1 MICCISWFFKIL
13 NIVFCDLY
21 TQNSMV
27 QTNRS
32 ERVKPST
39 TRWERDIPTTN
50 RGERI
55 KPTTDRWERD
65 AVSSSRDPRNQ
76 LVNFFAKL
84 RDEDNIVCNES
95 WKIIYI
101 YANEWEPI
109 PMTQWQDR

>member
-32 ERVKPST
+32 ERTKPTT
-39 TRWERDIPTTN
+39 TRWERIS
-50 RGERI
+50 
-55 KPTTDRWERD
+55 
-65 AVSSSRDPRNQ
+65 VSSTRNPRNN
-76 LVNFFAKL
+76 LVNFFTKL
-84 RDEDNIVCNES
+84 RDTDQIVCNEDN
-95 WKIIYI
+95 KIIYI
-101 YANEWEPI
+101 YADEWEPI

>member
-21 TQNSMV
+21 TQKTMV

-32 ERVKPST
+32 ERVKPNT
-39 TRWERDIPTTN
+39 TRWER
-50 RGERI
+50 E
-55 KPTTDRWERD
+55 
-65 AVSSSRDPRNQ
+65 AVSSTRDPRNE
-76 LVNFFAKL
+76 LVNFFTKL
-84 RDEDNIVCNES
+84 RDENNIVCNEN

-101 YANEWEPI
+101 YANEWTPI